1 YLRFLKEKAKG
12 YSLGTMLRLEFES
25 LFFGIF
31 SLVPTTGGVIL
42 RSVVS
47 KVFFKRC
54 TGFAWIQP
62 RVTIVHADRITMGSN
77 FGV

>member
-1 YLRFLKEKAKG
+1 
-12 YSLGTMLRLEFES
+12 
-25 LFFGIF
+25 
-31 SLVPTTGGVIL
+31 PTTGGVIL

-77 FGV
+77 FGVNSGSYINGVGGIEFGSYVLIGSNVTISSGQ